1 MTCPS
6 TNLSMITNLCLS
18 WCCVDMKT
26 KEADTANEEEKEAPL
41 DILYE
46 RSQTK
51 NSTKKSKSAKVKEDP
66 EEDATVSDED
76 EEEEDSQEEDDD
88 DDEDD
93 DEDDEDADASVSM
106 QQSGSMK
113 KARVRRNKQKQ
124 TSRKLW
130 SNQVSIAFGASQVSS
145 AILRRSRASS

>member
-1 MTCPS
+1 
-6 TNLSMITNLCLS
+6 
-18 WCCVDMKT
+18 MKT
-26 KEADTANEEEKEAPL
+26 KEANSVNEEEKETPL
-41 DILYE
+41 DTLYE

-51 NSTKKSKSAKVKEDP
+51 NSTKKSKKAKVKEDP

-130 SNQVSIAFGASQVSS
+130 SNQVSVVSEPRMWARLSSMEAKHWLIKGSEGLDLSSIGLPGATCSC
-145 AILRRSRASS
+145 